1 MWTEQ
6 QWNKLV
12 YWATRAREL
21 RAMGCIS
28 SAMLYENR
36 VIRASGCAERKDPC
50 YP

>member
-12 YWATRAREL
+12 FWATRAREL

-28 SAMLYENR
+28 SAERFEWRLQNAAADSRR
-36 VIRASGCAERKDPC
+36 VSWHA
-50 YP
+50 